1 MKLTDEFI
9 RAAIVDRCSSEVASN
24 AHKIMGKAG
33 EVSSK
38 TGRDRMRAALE
49 LLKVVER
56 THELTLAMIATIDD
70 EHGTNNQRPEA

>member
-1 MKLTDEFI
+1 
-9 RAAIVDRCSSEVASN
+9 
-24 AHKIMGKAG
+24 MGKAG